1 MKTTKKRLLLLLIAL
16 LLLAGCSHHYIPRTT
31 TFDFEEIDEFLSN
44 STVSLINDQPFS
56 DDVLFLSRGTHDYYA
71 DFKAWTEKAIAIT
84 QREITS
90 RGMKVVEDAPKFLKL
105 SVMTAEGTTGMWQVY
120 CETSLRVETGDGY
133 VNEYVAK
140 AGSPASLQRAV
151 DGAVMRV
158 VAAML
163 RDRNIIRY
171 LQAK

>member
-1 MKTTKKRLLLLLIAL
+1 MKTTKNRLLLLSIAL
-16 LLLAGCSHHYIPRTT
+16 LLLAGCTHHYIPRTT
-31 TFDFEEIDEFLSN
+31 TFDFEEIDEFLAK

-56 DDVLFLSRGTHDYYA
+56 DDVLFMSRGTHDYYA
-71 DFKAWTEKAIAIT
+71 DFKAWTDQAVAIA

-90 RGMKVVEDAPKFLKL
+90 RGMTVAADAPKSLKMAI
-105 SVMTAEGTTGMWQVY
+105 VKAEGTSGFWQIY

-151 DGAVMRV
+151 DGSVMRV

-163 RDRNIIRY
+163 RDQNITRY

>member
-1 MKTTKKRLLLLLIAL
+1 
-16 LLLAGCSHHYIPRTT
+16 
-31 TFDFEEIDEFLSN
+31 
-44 STVSLINDQPFS
+44 
-56 DDVLFLSRGTHDYYA
+56 
-71 DFKAWTEKAIAIT
+71 
-84 QREITS
+84 
-90 RGMKVVEDAPKFLKL
+90 
-105 SVMTAEGTTGMWQVY
+105 MWQVY

-140 AGSPASLQRAV
+140 AGSPTTLQRAV